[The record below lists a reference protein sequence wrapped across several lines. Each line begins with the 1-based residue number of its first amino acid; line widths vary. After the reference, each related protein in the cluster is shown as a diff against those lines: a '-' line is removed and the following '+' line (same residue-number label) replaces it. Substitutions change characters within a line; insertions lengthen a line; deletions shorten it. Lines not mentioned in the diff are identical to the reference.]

1 MIAAVLL
8 LMLHG
13 VHAMPAAQG
22 VADSGRAQ
30 QVQVP
35 GQEPVQMGV
44 SVQPDTVTVGEHF
57 LVSVRVRA
65 PKGAEIGFP
74 VGPDSG
80 AVVEAVDPKREQG
93 SADTAAVDRTAIYKL
108 VAWTVGPQ
116 QVTLGSL
123 VVSLAGVDRRYAVPN
138 LAVLVKSVRPN
149 DSTGRVP
156 RPARD
161 VIVAPRVLWPW
172 IAGGLLL
179 LALILWMLR
188 RRLRRR
194 PSHVHTGKG
203 ALVDAQRDF
212 ARIEQLALLDAGERG
227 RYVALHIDV
236 LREYLAARIPEAALS
251 LTSTELLAALDAD
264 APVPLPRL
272 VPVLAAADLIKY
284 ANRPVTEARARE
296 LASETRGIVE
306 ATEEAVVHR
315 AAAAVTPER
324 AA

>member
-1 MIAAVLL
+1 MIAAALL
-8 LMLHG
+8 LVWQG
-13 VHAMPAAQG
+13 VQAMPAAQG
-22 VADSGRAQ
+22 VASDSARAL
-30 QVQVP
+30 QVQL
-35 GQEPVQMGV
+35 GV

-57 LVSVRVRA
+57 VVRVRVRA

-80 AVVEAVDPKREQG
+80 AAVEAVDPKREQG
-93 SADTAAVDRTAIYKL
+93 SADTTAVDRTAIYKL
-108 VAWTVGPQ
+108 VAWTVGAQ
-116 QVTLGSL
+116 RVTLGSL
-123 VVSLAGVDRRYAVPN
+123 VVSAAGVDRRYAVPN
-138 LAVLVKSVRPN
+138 IAVLVKSVRPN

-161 VIVAPRVLWPW
+161 VMAAPPVLWPW
-172 IAGGLLL
+172 IVGGLLL
-179 LALILWMLR
+179 VALLLWMLR

-194 PSHVHTGKG
+194 PLPAHSGKG
-203 ALVDAQRDF
+203 ALTDAKRDF
-212 ARIEQLALLDAGERG
+212 ARIEQLDLLEAGERG

-251 LTSTELLAALDAD
+251 LTSTELLAVLSAD

-284 ANRPVTEARARE
+284 ADRPVTDARARE

-306 ATEEAVVHR
+306 STEEAVLHR
-315 AAAAVTPER
+315 AAASVTPER

>member
-1 MIAAVLL
+1 MNAALL
-8 LMLHG
+8 LLVLHG
-13 VHAMPAAQG
+13 VQAPQGAQG
-22 VADSGRAQ
+22 GGPDSSRAQ
-30 QVQVP
+30 Q
-35 GQEPVQMGV
+35 VQMGV

-57 LVSVRVRA
+57 LVRVRVRA

-80 AVVEAVDPKREQG
+80 LTVEAVDPRREQG
-93 SADTAAVDRTAIYKL
+93 SADTTAAERTAIYRL
-108 VAWTVGPQ
+108 VAWTVGAQ
-116 QVTLGSL
+116 HITLGGL
-123 VVSLAGVDRRYAVPN
+123 VVSVAGANRRYAIPDT
-138 LAVLVKSVRPN
+138 AVIVKSVRPG

-156 RPARD
+156 RPARG
-161 VIVAPRVLWPW
+161 VMVAPPLLWPW

-179 LALILWMLR
+179 LALLLWMLR

-194 PSHVHTGKG
+194 PTIAHTGRG

-212 ARIEQLALLDAGERG
+212 ARIDALALLEAGERG

-236 LREYLAARIPEAALS
+236 LREYLAARIPEAARS
-251 LTSTELLAALDAD
+251 LTSTELLAALRAD

-284 ANRPVTEARARE
+284 ADRPVTEARARE
-296 LASETRGIVE
+296 LASETRGVVE
-306 ATEEAVVHR
+306 STEDAVLHR
-315 AAAAVTPER
+315 AESTAKPER

>member
-1 MIAAVLL
+1 MIAALL
-8 LMLHG
+8 LMWSG
-13 VHAMPAAQG
+13 VQAVPAAQG
-22 VADSGRAQ
+22 VADSGGAQQLQQ
-30 QVQVP
+30 QVQ
-35 GQEPVQMGV
+35 QPVQMGV
-44 SVQPDTVTVGEHF
+44 GVQPDTVTVGEHF
-57 LVSVRVRA
+57 LVTVRVRA

-80 AVVEAVDPKREQG
+80 AAVEAVDPKREQG
-93 SADTAAVDRTAIYKL
+93 GADTAAVDRTAIYKL
-108 VAWTVGPQ
+108 VAWSVGPQ

-138 LAVLVKSVRPN
+138 VGVLVKSVRPN

-179 LALILWMLR
+179 LALLLWLLR

-194 PSHVHTGKG
+194 PSHVQTGKG
-203 ALVDAQRDF
+203 ALANAQRDF

-236 LREYLAARIPEAALS
+236 LREYLAARIPQAALS
-251 LTSTELLAALDAD
+251 LTSTELLAALEAD

-284 ANRPVTEARARE
+284 ANRPVTNARARE
-296 LASETRGIVE
+296 LASETRAIVE
-306 ATEEAVVHR
+306 STEEAVVHR
-315 AAAAVTPER
+315 AASALTPER

>member
-1 MIAAVLL
+1 MIAAALLVLWSGL
-8 LMLHG
+8 Q
-13 VHAMPAAQG
+13 AMPVNQG
-22 VADSGRAQ
+22 VADTAAAQ
-30 QVQVP
+30 QVQ
-35 GQEPVQMGV
+35 QARQPVQMGV

-80 AVVEAVDPKREQG
+80 AAVEAVDPKREQG
-93 SADTAAVDRTAIYKL
+93 SADTMAVDRTAIYKL
-108 VAWTVGPQ
+108 VAWSVGPQ
-116 QVTLGSL
+116 HVTLGSL

-138 LAVLVKSVRPN
+138 IAVLVKSVRPN

-156 RPARD
+156 QPARN
-161 VIVAPRVLWPW
+161 VIAAPRVLWPW

-179 LALILWMLR
+179 LALLLWMLR

-194 PSHVHTGKG
+194 PAHAHAGKG
-203 ALVDAQRDF
+203 ALADAQRDF
-212 ARIEQLALLDAGERG
+212 ARIEQLALLEAGERG

-251 LTSTELLAALDAD
+251 LTSTELVSALEPD

-284 ANRPVTEARARE
+284 ANRPVSDTRARE
-296 LASETRGIVE
+296 LASETRAIVE
-306 ATEEAVVHR
+306 STDEAVAHR
-315 AAAAVTPER
+315 TAAALTPER

>member
-1 MIAAVLL
+1 MIAAAL
-8 LMLHG
+8 LMLWQG
-13 VHAMPAAQG
+13 VQAASAAQR
-22 VADSGRAQ
+22 AASDSARAQ
-30 QVQVP
+30 QVQL
-35 GQEPVQMGV
+35 GV
-44 SVQPDTVTVGEHF
+44 SVRPDTVTVGEHF
-57 LVSVRVRA
+57 VVQVRVRA

-80 AVVEAVDPKREQG
+80 LAVEAVDPKREQG
-93 SADTAAVDRTAIYKL
+93 SADTTAADRTAIYGL
-108 VAWTVGPQ
+108 VAWAVGAQ
-116 QVTLGSL
+116 HVTLGSL
-123 VVSLAGVDRRYAVPN
+123 VVSAAGTDRRYAIPN
-138 LAVLVKSVRPN
+138 IAVMVKSVRPG

-161 VIVAPRVLWPW
+161 VMAAPPVLWPW
-172 IAGGLLL
+172 IVGALL
-179 LALILWMLR
+179 LAALALWMLR

-194 PSHVHTGKG
+194 TMPTHPGKG
-203 ALVDAQRDF
+203 ALADAKRDF
-212 ARIEQLALLDAGERG
+212 ARIEQLDLLAAGERG

-251 LTSTELLAALDAD
+251 LTSTELLAVLSAD

-284 ANRPVTEARARE
+284 ADRPVTDARARE

-306 ATEEAVVHR
+306 STEEAVLHR
-315 AAAAVTPER
+315 AATPAAPER

>member
-1 MIAAVLL
+1 MIAAALLVLWS
-8 LMLHG
+8 G
-13 VHAMPAAQG
+13 VQAMPANQG
-22 VADSGRAQ
+22 VVDTAAAQ
-30 QVQVP
+30 QVQ
-35 GQEPVQMGV
+35 QERQPVQMGV

-80 AVVEAVDPKREQG
+80 AAVEAVDPKREQG
-93 SADTAAVDRTAIYKL
+93 SADTTAVDRTAIYKL
-108 VAWTVGPQ
+108 VAWSVGPQ
-116 QVTLGSL
+116 HVALGSL
-123 VVSLAGVDRRYAVPN
+123 VVSLTGVDRRYSVPN
-138 LAVLVKSVRPN
+138 IALLVKSVRPN

-156 RPARD
+156 QPARN
-161 VIVAPRVLWPW
+161 VIAAPRVLWPW

-179 LALILWMLR
+179 LALLLWMLR

-194 PSHVHTGKG
+194 PAHAHTGRD
-203 ALVDAQRDF
+203 ALADAQRDF
-212 ARIEQLALLDAGERG
+212 ARIEQLALLEAGERG

-251 LTSTELLAALDAD
+251 LTSTELVAAVARARPDPA
-264 APVPLPRL
+264 PRL

-284 ANRPVTEARARE
+284 ANRPVSDVRARE
-296 LASETRGIVE
+296 LASETRAIVE
-306 ATEEAVVHR
+306 STEEAVAHR
-315 AAAAVTPER
+315 AAAALTPER